1 MLRRVDY
8 FDDFFSVQV
17 LENGGCH
24 QNFQHIVYQVSVL
37 QCAELAGCESELGFF
52 FELFSS
58 VYFSFLMFGVIGV
71 APLSSYVS
79 KHSILKNC
87 NVGIPCLLE
96 KLSLVWS
103 TCFVGLSI
111 ILDTIIKKFDRRK
124 PFEGTH
130 RTVVCST

>member
-58 VYFSFLMFGVIGV
+58 VYFSFFDVRGPRGGNLLQAEYRSIQFSKIVMRRYRACWKSFRFYGVRV
-71 APLSSYVS
+71 L
-79 KHSILKNC
+79 N
-87 NVGIPCLLE
+87 
-96 KLSLVWS
+96 
-103 TCFVGLSI
+103 
-111 ILDTIIKKFDRRK
+111 
-124 PFEGTH
+124 
-130 RTVVCST
+130 

>member
-1 MLRRVDY
+1 MLKSRQSTLRRVDY

-58 VYFSFLMFGVIGV
+58 VYLSFLLFGVQGVETSCKLCIG
-71 APLSSYVS
+71 AFNF
-79 KHSILKNC
+79 LK
-87 NVGIPCLLE
+87 L
-96 KLSLVWS
+96 
-103 TCFVGLSI
+103 
-111 ILDTIIKKFDRRK
+111 
-124 PFEGTH
+124 
-130 RTVVCST
+130 

>member
-1 MLRRVDY
+1 MVAVTRISSTLFIRFLY
-8 FDDFFSVQV
+8 YNVQS
-17 LENGGCH
+17 L
-24 QNFQHIVYQVSVL
+24 
-37 QCAELAGCESELGFF
+37 LGVNLNLDFF

-96 KLSLVWS
+96 KLSLLWS
-103 TCFVGLSI
+103 TCFELTFYAPYVM
-111 ILDTIIKKFDRRK
+111 IKQRR
-124 PFEGTH
+124 
-130 RTVVCST
+130 